1 MSKKSFG
8 TIITKPNGT
17 LYIKYIE
24 RYETLPDG
32 KRKPIYKV
40 ESTHS
45 TSRRVAQ
52 ARLDELEKI
61 FGTKNEQERID
72 NLVKYSES
80 LQNGIDANRP
90 KTPIKE
96 MFDKY
101 LELLATTEN
110 SIAEST
116 QKLYN
121 GFVNSF
127 TNFLEKENVLFVEDV
142 SLEQAKA
149 FLVKRRND
157 VAIESVYQTYD
168 VIKSIYNLFIKAKM
182 MASNPFQGALEKKSH
197 TKKQKRDIL
206 TDEELKTLLDYK
218 KDDRIQFLFICSL
231 YTGLRLSDC
240 CLLKW
245 ANVDW
250 GQNLLKVIPLKTQRH
265 MPDPIH
271 IPIHPLL
278 MKELEKAM
286 SKRKGKD
293 EYVYEENAMGYK
305 NKKVNYSVSSI
316 FHKLKLNLK
325 KKTFHSLRHT
335 FISNAANNGT
345 SIQVLQ
351 KLVGH
356 SSVNMSM
363 AYYHEN
369 RKVLDNAINTLPD
382 YSKSQSDEIEVVR
395 LPKDLITS
403 IRSKGVEGESIVDT
417 LKRIVDG
424 VEKVEQVEHN
434 FRHDEVDALIAEIQ
448 AKMDA
453 A

>member
-218 KDDRIQFLFICSL
+218 KDDRIQFLFICYL

-240 CLLKW
+240 CLL
-245 ANVDW
+245 
-250 GQNLLKVIPLKTQRH
+250 
-265 MPDPIH
+265 
-271 IPIHPLL
+271 
-278 MKELEKAM
+278 
-286 SKRKGKD
+286 
-293 EYVYEENAMGYK
+293 
-305 NKKVNYSVSSI
+305 
-316 FHKLKLNLK
+316 
-325 KKTFHSLRHT
+325 
-335 FISNAANNGT
+335 
-345 SIQVLQ
+345 
-351 KLVGH
+351 
-356 SSVNMSM
+356 
-363 AYYHEN
+363 
-369 RKVLDNAINTLPD
+369 
-382 YSKSQSDEIEVVR
+382 
-395 LPKDLITS
+395 
-403 IRSKGVEGESIVDT
+403 
-417 LKRIVDG
+417 
-424 VEKVEQVEHN
+424 
-434 FRHDEVDALIAEIQ
+434 
-448 AKMDA
+448 
-453 A
+453 

>member
-1 MSKKSFG
+1 M
-8 TIITKPNGT
+8 
-17 LYIKYIE
+17 
-24 RYETLPDG
+24 
-32 KRKPIYKV
+32 
-40 ESTHS
+40 
-45 TSRRVAQ
+45 
-52 ARLDELEKI
+52 
-61 FGTKNEQERID
+61 
-72 NLVKYSES
+72 
-80 LQNGIDANRP
+80 
-90 KTPIKE
+90 
-96 MFDKY
+96 
-101 LELLATTEN
+101 
-110 SIAEST
+110 
-116 QKLYN
+116 
-121 GFVNSF
+121 
-127 TNFLEKENVLFVEDV
+127 
-142 SLEQAKA
+142 
-149 FLVKRRND
+149 KRRND

-265 MPDPIH
+265 MADPIH